1 MGLDYLDMMIVH
13 NPPLWSEVN
22 QSKDRHFEGNLE
34 TWCAMED
41 AVKDVQLVSPAL
53 KKKI

>member
-22 QSKDRHFEGNLE
+22 QSKDRHFEENLE